1 MLIYVELCSV
11 LAVALLIGLYVHF
24 ASEQDTESFAL
35 SVGLVFVGW
44 LLLVGF
50 PWFVWADTQNRK
62 ATQLNYNQSIITC
75 QQKTGDLE
83 WCLGNVK

>member
-1 MLIYVELCSV
+1 MPIYVELCSV
-11 LAVALLIGLYVHF
+11 LAVALLIGLLSYF
-24 ASEQDTESFAL
+24 ASEQDMESCAL
-35 SVGLVFVGW
+35 SFGLVFVGW

-62 ATQLNYNQSIITC
+62 ATQLNHNQSLITC

-83 WCLGNVK
+83 WCLGNVR